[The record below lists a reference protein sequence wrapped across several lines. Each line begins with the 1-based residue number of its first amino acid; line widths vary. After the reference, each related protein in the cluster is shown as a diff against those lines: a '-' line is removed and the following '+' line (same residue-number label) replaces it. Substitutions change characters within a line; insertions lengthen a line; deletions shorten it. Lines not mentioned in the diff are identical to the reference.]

1 MIKKIKASLHE
12 KLIFIFLILL
22 GVFALGFTVVIK
34 NKCLFIKNFDPQKIN
49 FEKPKN
55 IVVLNAECGNVII
68 ELYPE
73 ISPNGVER
81 FKKLINLKVYDNVAF
96 HRVIKDKLV
105 QAGDLE
111 FGKKNHLDYGKIGT
125 GKSGLGTIKSEIDGQ
140 FDFKRGSVGLARTL
154 KYDTEDSQFFIT
166 LDDEPLF
173 EGEYTPIGK
182 VIYGIKILEKIKY
195 SHRSEYVL
203 RPDFINTIRMY
214 QSEVN

>member
-1 MIKKIKASLHE
+1 MIKKVKASFHE
-12 KLIFIFLILL
+12 KLILIFLVSL
-22 GVFALGFTVVIK
+22 GIFALCFTILIK
-34 NKCLFIKNFDPQKIN
+34 NKCLFIKNFDPQKIS

-55 IVVLNAECGNVII
+55 IVILNAECGNVII

-81 FKKLINLKVYDNVAF
+81 FKKLINLKAYDNVAF
-96 HRVIKDKLV
+96 HRVVKDKLV

-111 FGKKNHLDYGKIGT
+111 FGKKNQLDYGKIGT
-125 GKSGLGTIKSEIDGQ
+125 GKSGFVNIKSEIDAE
-140 FDFKRGSVGLARTL
+140 FDFERGSVGLARTL
-154 KYDTEDSQFFIT
+154 KYDTEGSQFFII

-182 VIYGIKILEKIKY
+182 VIYGIKVLEKIKY

-214 QSEVN
+214 Q

>member
-1 MIKKIKASLHE
+1 MIKKVKASLHE
-12 KLIFIFLILL
+12 KLIFIFLIVL

-34 NKCLFIKNFDPQKIN
+34 NKCLFVKNFDPQKIN

-55 IVVLNAECGNVII
+55 IAVLNAECGNVII

-81 FKKLINLKVYDNVAF
+81 FKKLINLKAYDNVAF

-111 FGKKNHLDYGKIGT
+111 FGKKNQLDYGKIGT
-125 GKSGLGTIKSEIDGQ
+125 GKSGFGTIKSEIDA
-140 FDFKRGSVGLARTL
+140 DFNFERGSVGLARTL
-154 KYDTEDSQFFIT
+154 NMILKIVSFLLF
-166 LDDEPLF
+166 LMMKPLF

-182 VIYGIKILEKIKY
+182 VIYGIK
-195 SHRSEYVL
+195 S
-203 RPDFINTIRMY
+203 IRK
-214 QSEVN
+214 N

>member
-1 MIKKIKASLHE
+1 MIKKIKVSVHE
-12 KLIFIFLILL
+12 KLILIFLILL
-22 GVFALGFTVVIK
+22 AIFALSFTIVIK
-34 NKCLFIKNFDPQKIN
+34 NKCLFVKSFDPQLIN
-49 FEKPKN
+49 FEKPNN

-73 ISPNGVER
+73 ISPNGVKR
-81 FKKLINLKVYDNVAF
+81 FKKLINLKSYDNVAF

-111 FGKKNHLDYGKIGT
+111 FGKKNKLNYGKIGT
-125 GKSGLGTIKSEIDGQ
+125 GKSGYGTIKSEIDTD
-140 FDFKRGSVGLARTL
+140 FDFEKGSVGLARTL
-154 KYDTEDSQFFIT
+154 KYDTEDSQFFII

-182 VIYGIKILEKIKY
+182 VIYGIKVLDKIKY

-203 RPDFINTIRMY
+203 KPDFINTIRMFR
-214 QSEVN
+214 